1 MGIILQTAACN
12 QLSLKMLN
20 AWNCFTTESSAGIGS
35 PDLEDVVEIE
45 GVEDPAVA
53 PLVHEG
59 YVQTEEIDPARN
71 VLGSLQ
77 GQELGTVHTQAF
89 IRLYLQA
96 GLGSGLQTTIY
107 NIMLWSNRV
116 KGLIKLALR

>member
-20 AWNCFTTESSAGIGS
+20 AWNCFTTENSAGIGS

-59 YVQTEEIDPARN
+59 NVQTEEIDPARN
-71 VLGSLQ
+71 VLGSLE
-77 GQELGTVHTQAF
+77 GQELGTVRSRYIHR
-89 IRLYLQA
+89 RLSAY
-96 GLGSGLQTTIY
+96 TTKQDWEVDYRLLYTSLCYGVIE
-107 NIMLWSNRV
+107 
-116 KGLIKLALR
+116 